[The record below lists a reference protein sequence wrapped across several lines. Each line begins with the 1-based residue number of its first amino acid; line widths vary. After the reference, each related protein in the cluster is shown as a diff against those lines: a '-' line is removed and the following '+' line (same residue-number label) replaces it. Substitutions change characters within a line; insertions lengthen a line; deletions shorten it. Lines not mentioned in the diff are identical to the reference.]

1 MTAGVSRSF
10 SIYLGTPLLT
20 NDILRKVRYSLDLND
35 KEMVEIFTATGLSP
49 QDIKLYQ
56 LLKKE
61 DETNF
66 QLCSQSL
73 FVAFLDGLIIFHR
86 GSLKKPAVPATEKL
100 GNNDVLRKIRIALKY
115 QESDMLEI
123 FKRGDMEIGRS
134 ELSSFFRRKGHKHY
148 QECGDQFL
156 RHFFKGLTPY
166 YQESQSDKK

>member
-1 MTAGVSRSF
+1 M
-10 SIYLGTPLLT
+10 LT
-20 NDILRKVRYSLDLND
+20 NNILRKIRYSLDLND
-35 KEMVEIFTATGLSP
+35 KEMLEIFTATGISP

-61 DETNF
+61 NEANF

-73 FVAFLDGLIIFHR
+73 LATFLDGLIIFHR
-86 GSLKKPAVPATEKL
+86 GSLKKPAVAAAEKL
-100 GNNDVLRKIRIALKY
+100 CNNDVLRKIRIALKY

-134 ELSSFFRRKGHKHY
+134 ELSSFFRRIGHKHY

-156 RHFFKGLTPY
+156 RHFFKGLALY
-166 YQESQSDKK
+166 YQENRSAKK